1 VATDVLP
8 RKDKYVSSCCDC
20 ASAKH
25 DGLFQ
30 RVTVAETVTDS
41 SMSFNKSKRLKTM
54 QVEYKNIDAKLV
66 VNEIRNGRTL
76 EAVQKLFG
84 IRLKSE
90 VQDLYLQG
98 LMEMGE
104 IPEVDFNKP
113 GNPSVARS
121 SMSSMPASMPAS
133 MPSSMQQKPMVR
145 RREKSSVSP
154 VVVIKTANF
163 RTIGQS
169 GSITLNKALLIEQL
183 GFSVGDSFEIYREN
197 DGIVLKKTATP
208 Q

>member
-1 VATDVLP
+1 
-8 RKDKYVSSCCDC
+8 
-20 ASAKH
+20 
-25 DGLFQ
+25 
-30 RVTVAETVTDS
+30 
-41 SMSFNKSKRLKTM
+41 M

-98 LMEMGE
+98 LTEMGE
-104 IPEVDFNKP
+104 IPEMGFTRQ
-113 GNPSVARS
+113 G
-121 SMSSMPASMPAS
+121 
-133 MPSSMQQKPMVR
+133 SMQSAPMSAPPVIASVPAPAPTPMQAPISSIPQKSMVR
-145 RREKSSVSP
+145 RREKAPASP
-154 VVVIKTANF
+154 PVVIKTANF

-183 GFSVGDSFEIYREN
+183 GFTVGDSFEIYREN
-197 DGIVLKKTATP
+197 DGIVLKKTESP
-208 Q
+208 L

>member
-1 VATDVLP
+1 
-8 RKDKYVSSCCDC
+8 
-20 ASAKH
+20 
-25 DGLFQ
+25 
-30 RVTVAETVTDS
+30 
-41 SMSFNKSKRLKTM
+41 M

-121 SMSSMPASMPAS
+121 AMSSMPAP
-133 MPSSMQQKPMVR
+133 MPSPMQQKPMVR
-145 RREKSSVSP
+145 RREKASVSP